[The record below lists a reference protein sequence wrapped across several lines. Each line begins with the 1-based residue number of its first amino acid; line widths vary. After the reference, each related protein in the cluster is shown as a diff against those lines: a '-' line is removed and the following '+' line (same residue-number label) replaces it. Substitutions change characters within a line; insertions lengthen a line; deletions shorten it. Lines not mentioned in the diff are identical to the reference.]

1 MRINKYL
8 ASAGIASRRK
18 CEELI
23 FNGDIKVNGKVVKE
37 LATEIADNDIVFYK
51 NKPVVLNEEKVY
63 YIFNKPKGCV
73 TTSSDDRGRKT
84 VLDYFEDITER
95 LFCVGRLDY
104 NTQGL
109 LILTN
114 DGDFANEIMHPSK
127 HIAKTYLVEIK
138 GKLNDEEIKK
148 LQNGVEIDGK
158 KTLPSLVKIVEE
170 KENKSFIEI
179 TIYEGRNRQ
188 VRKMFEAVNKL
199 VINLERIK
207 IGNLTL
213 NSIPRGS
220 YKKVSYQIIK
230 QCLKE
235 N

>member
-23 FNGDIKVNGKVVKE
+23 LNGDIKVNGKVVKE
-37 LATEIADNDIVFYK
+37 LATEIADNDIVLYK

-84 VLDYFEDITER
+84 VLDYFEDVPER

-127 HIAKTYLVEIK
+127 HISKTYLVEIK